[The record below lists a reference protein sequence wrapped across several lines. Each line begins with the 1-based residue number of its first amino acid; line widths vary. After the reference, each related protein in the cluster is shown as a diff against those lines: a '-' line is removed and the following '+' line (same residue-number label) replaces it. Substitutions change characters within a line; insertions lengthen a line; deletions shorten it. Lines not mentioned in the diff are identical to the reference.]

1 MRPLKSGS
9 GTAWPI
15 VRARIALPRRTVNL
29 GPAQVL
35 TGPPAIG
42 GVVVPRA
49 LIARCSLRLLL
60 QIVRQPAKF
69 IRDVR
74 RTEGNI
80 AQRSC
85 RLAEK
90 FGQIFWH
97 GGLINMSRRS

>member
-1 MRPLKSGS
+1 M
-9 GTAWPI
+9 
-15 VRARIALPRRTVNL
+15 
-29 GPAQVL
+29 VL
-35 TGPPAIG
+35 TGPPSIG

-60 QIVRQPAKF
+60 QIVREPAKF

-74 RTEGNI
+74 RTEGEI

-85 RLAEK
+85 RLAKK

-97 GGLINMSRRS
+97 VRLNMIRRS

>member
-1 MRPLKSGS
+1 M
-9 GTAWPI
+9 
-15 VRARIALPRRTVNL
+15 
-29 GPAQVL
+29 VL
-35 TGPPAIG
+35 TGPPSIG

-60 QIVRQPAKF
+60 QIVREPAKF

-74 RTEGNI
+74 RTEGEI

-97 GGLINMSRRS
+97 VRLNKHEPQALSFLHDHS